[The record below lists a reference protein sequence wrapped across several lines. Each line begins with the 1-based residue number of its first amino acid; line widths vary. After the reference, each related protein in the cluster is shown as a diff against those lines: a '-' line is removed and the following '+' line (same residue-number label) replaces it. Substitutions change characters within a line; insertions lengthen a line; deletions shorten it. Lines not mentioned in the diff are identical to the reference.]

1 MTCSLKY
8 PWASR
13 RKLLFSLME
22 KLLTLFNLC
31 YRRNPARR
39 KLHKARFLILQHKS
53 GSLHF
58 LTITSRSFVF
68 LFFSETTGIRLPS
81 CEEQESND
89 LRRNLLSEQVFRY
102 QSSRR
107 CNIVEKST
115 AGNGSKISTN
125 ERSRY
130 YECRRYS
137 SFLGMGLW
145 SPESTVSISFFR
157 RLNRL
162 DKRRNKGRGDTQAAA
177 SLSNLLCLC
186 NLFIYFNNGISKF
199 PATNLSKSTD
209 KIIFHFLYIM
219 YIIRVVV
226 KRLNFFRD
234 GDRITR
240 EKYHNRNN
248 NQNCIIPLGKIK

>member
-1 MTCSLKY
+1 MS
-8 PWASR
+8 S
-13 RKLLFSLME
+13 FS
-22 KLLTLFNLC
+22 FPRQRVYDC
-31 YRRNPARR
+31 HPARNKNR
-39 KLHKARFLILQHKS
+39 TIYVGIYCRNKFFVIKVRGDVTSSKSQQLEMVVRFPLTSIRVTTSAADILP
-53 GSLHF
+53 F
-58 LTITSRSFVF
+58 LAWDSDH
-68 LFFSETTGIRLPS
+68 PS
-81 CEEQESND
+81 P
-89 LRRNLLSEQVFRY
+89 LSAFH
-102 QSSRR
+102 
-107 CNIVEKST
+107 
-115 AGNGSKISTN
+115 
-125 ERSRY
+125 
-130 YECRRYS
+130 
-137 SFLGMGLW
+137 
-145 SPESTVSISFFR
+145 FFR

-209 KIIFHFLYIM
+209 KIIFHFSYIM